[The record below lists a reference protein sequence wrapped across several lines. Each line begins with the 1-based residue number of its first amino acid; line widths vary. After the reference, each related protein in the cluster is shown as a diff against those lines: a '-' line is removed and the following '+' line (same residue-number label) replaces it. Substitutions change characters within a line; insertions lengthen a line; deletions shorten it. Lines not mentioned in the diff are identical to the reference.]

1 MTESIFFDSWG
12 WIALVD
18 RKDPYHNVAKPFY
31 QEYIKAGGVP
41 TTTDYIL
48 DEVLTV
54 LRRRLIHKVVVKFG
68 EGIFEAVKV
77 QKLRFEL
84 IDTKRREKAWELLKK
99 YKDKPDI
106 SFTDLTS
113 FVVMSDFKISN
124 VFTGDEHFEKVNLGF
139 KRVPADIL

>member
-18 RKDPYHNVAKPFY
+18 RKDSYHNVAKPFY
-31 QEYIKAGGVP
+31 QEYIKGGGVP

-68 EGIFEAVKV
+68 EGIFEAVKA

-84 IDTKRREKAWELLKK
+84 IDTRRREKAWELLKK

-139 KRVPADIL
+139 KRVPAAIL

>member
-1 MTESIFFDSWG
+1 MKKPVFFDSWG
-12 WIALVD
+12 WIAVVD
-18 RKDPYHNVAKPFY
+18 RKDPYHKVAKVFY
-31 QEYIKAGGVP
+31 QEYIKGGGIP

-48 DEVLTV
+48 DEVFTV
-54 LRRRLIHKVVVKFG
+54 LRRRLIHQVVVEFG

-84 IDTKRREKAWELLKK
+84 IDNRRREKAWGLFKK
-99 YKDKPDI
+99 YQDKPDI

-113 FVVMSDFKISN
+113 FVVMSEFKISN

-139 KRVPADIL
+139 KRVPAG

>member
-1 MTESIFFDSWG
+1 MRESIFFDSWG
-12 WIALVD
+12 WIAVVD
-18 RKDPYHNVAKPFY
+18 RKDPYHKVAKAFY
-31 QEYIKAGGVP
+31 HEYINGVGIP

-48 DEVLTV
+48 DEVFTV
-54 LRRRLIHKVVVKFG
+54 LRRRLIHQVVVEFG

-84 IDTKRREKAWELLKK
+84 IDNRRREKAWELFKK
-99 YKDKPDI
+99 YQDKPDI

-113 FVVMSDFKISN
+113 FVVMSEFKISN

-139 KRVPADIL
+139 KRVPAS